1 MTDHNPLVILSIPDW
16 LAGESH
22 VEYLCN
28 MNRLCQLGCCSPD
41 LARRAEHTVPHANR
55 TLMQASF
62 LILVHKMQKCT
73 KSHHLSIWCTKCSF
87 ALISFLILVHHMERW
102 WYSIFV
108 VNWLYIH
115 RLIQSSLRKLLKLLS
130 FFKVESPTLR
140 FEILINSWVSFEMIS
155 FFLLRCFRW
164 ISHYGWF
171 SPGLQCAAHL
181 FHGWKCRDCCS
192 KWSRIQRLVCSH
204 QIWVKRPESDV
215 TAIARLPKLQRK
227 QTAFISNTS

>member
-1 MTDHNPLVILSIPDW
+1 MQTAH
-16 LAGESH
+16 
-22 VEYLCN
+22 LCKPP
-28 MNRLCQLGCCSPD
+28 SW
-41 LARRAEHTVPHANR
+41 
-55 TLMQASF
+55 F
-62 LILVHKMQKCT
+62 
-73 KSHHLSIWCTKCSF
+73 WCTKCKSVQNHTIF
-87 ALISFLILVHHMERW
+87 PFGAQNALLHWFHFWFWCTIW
-102 WYSIFV
+102 KDGGIFV

-215 TAIARLPKLQRK
+215 TAIARLPKHLQDL
-227 QTAFISNTS
+227 QTAKKTDCFYQQH